1 MKIIT
6 TTGSNRLMGLN
17 ALSGQTRTLIYVM
30 LKLADIQDH

>member
-17 ALSGQTRTLIYVM
+17 ALYGQTGTIIYVM
-30 LKLADIQDH
+30 LKLVDIQDH